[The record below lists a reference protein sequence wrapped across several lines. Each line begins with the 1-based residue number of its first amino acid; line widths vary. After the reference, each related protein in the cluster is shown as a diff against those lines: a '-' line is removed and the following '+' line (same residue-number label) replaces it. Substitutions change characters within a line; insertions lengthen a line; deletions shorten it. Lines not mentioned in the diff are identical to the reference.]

1 MSGLRITEPL
11 TLKCGLTLPNRL
23 CKAATG
29 EGLGDKDQLP
39 NKKHLALYGTW
50 ADGGWGM
57 VLTGNVMVDIIHMG
71 SPNDVAI
78 DDDLPAETTLSAFRA
93 YAQACNRANTPTI
106 VQICHPG
113 RQSPMGAGRRGL
125 MAKTVAPSAVPM
137 KLGPGLL
144 AWAAGALMF
153 GTPRA
158 LEVNEIEAIV
168 AKFARTARIT
178 AEAGFAG
185 VELHGAHGFLLAQ
198 FLSAQSNR
206 RTDAYGGSAAK
217 RAKIVVDVIK
227 AVRAA
232 TPKGFCVGI
241 KLNSVDH
248 QEGAELDAC
257 IEQLRLIT
265 DAGVDFVEISGGS
278 YEDPPMAN
286 GSAKKSA
293 RTQAREAFYLEFA
306 SRIRSQFPGVHLMV
320 TGGFRSRNGLEA
332 AVTSGDCDLV
342 GIARPAIINPSLP
355 KNIVFNPE
363 VKDQD
368 ATLFRKTVPIP
379 WLLRQLSSIRFVG
392 AGVDNVWYQGNIK
405 DTVNAVLAGLPKTVV
420 TA

>member
-1 MSGLRITEPL
+1 MSGLKIAEPL

-23 CKAATG
+23 CKGATA
-29 EGLGDKDQLP
+29 EGLGDEDRLP
-39 NKKHLALYGTW
+39 NKKHFALYGTW

-57 VLTGNVMVDIIHMG
+57 VLTGNVMVDIDYMG
-71 SPNDVAI
+71 SPNDIAI

-93 YAQACNRANTPTI
+93 YAQVCNRANTPTI

-113 RQSPMGAGRRGL
+113 RQSPLGAGRRGL

-144 AWAAGALMF
+144 AWAVGALMF

-185 VELHGAHGFLLAQ
+185 VELHGAHGYLLAQ
-198 FLSAQSNR
+198 FLSAQSNK
-206 RTDAYGGSAAK
+206 RTDAYGGSPAK

-248 QEGAELDAC
+248 QEGAELEAC

-265 DAGVDFVEISGGS
+265 DAGVDFIEISGGT
-278 YEDPPMAN
+278 YEDPLMSN
-286 GSAKKSA
+286 GGAKKSA
-293 RTQAREAFYLEFA
+293 RTQAREAFFLEFA
-306 SRIRSQFPGVHLMV
+306 SRIRSQFPDVHLMV

-355 KNIVFNPE
+355 KSIVFNPE

-368 ATLFRKTVPIP
+368 ATLFAKTVPIP
-379 WLLRQLSSIRFVG
+379 WLLKQLSIRFVG

-405 DTVNAVLAGLPKTVV
+405 DTVNAVLAGRPKTVV